1 MKLEDFGINPKTR
14 IHNRNLTFVENRF
27 LGILWIDHVGAENKI
42 SADALAVKFEYA
54 MWGNEIKPEDL
65 TTVIFLMLRDS
76 HVIVNRRKRDVR
88 YLQNHLLFDHKNIP
102 LLSKAGT
109 DGGYWIAE
117 SKEETE
123 EFFQTYRKRRL
134 TGLVKAS
141 RGKKAAMV
149 DMMQQLTFE
158 FEDMV
163 DLTNGFSVQGSGFRV
178 KGGVPM
184 AIEVVD
190 AFLSKMLQDPEKF
203 SDGLKKIGQKYGS
216 VLLPKAQVKA
226 MQTKAAEL
234 QELVASL
241 QT

>member
-1 MKLEDFGINPKTR
+1 MKLEDFGIDPATR
-14 IHNRNLTFVENRF
+14 FHDRNLTFVENRF

-42 SADALAVKFEYA
+42 SADALAVRFDYA
-54 MWGNEIKPEDL
+54 MRNREIKPEDL
-65 TTVIFLMLRDS
+65 SQLITGMQRLYPAI
-76 HVIVNRRKRDVR
+76 INRRKRDVR

-109 DGGYWIAE
+109 NGGYWIAE

-123 EFFQTYRKRRL
+123 EFFQTYRKRGL

-149 DMMQQLTFE
+149 DMMRQLTFE

-163 DLTNGFSVQGSGFRV
+163 DLTGGRLTARDKSGDDH
-178 KGGVPM
+178 PM

-190 AFLSKMLQDPEKF
+190 AFLSKMLHDPEKF

-226 MQTKAAEL
+226 MQAKADEL

-241 QT
+241 QI

>member
-27 LGILWIDHVGAENKI
+27 LGILWIDHVGAENKV
-42 SADALAVKFEYA
+42 SADALAVRFDHA
-54 MWGNEIKPEDL
+54 MRGKEIKPEDL
-65 TTVIFLMLRDS
+65 TRVIFNMQRM
-76 HVIVNRRKRDVR
+76 VPGIVNRRKRDVR

-102 LLSKAGT
+102 LLSKAGI

-117 SKEETE
+117 SKEETA
-123 EFFQTYRKRRL
+123 EFFHTYRKRGL

-163 DLTNGFSVQGSGFRV
+163 DLTGGRLTAKDKSGDDL
-178 KGGVPM
+178 PM

-190 AFLSKMLQDPEKF
+190 AFLSKMLQDPERF

-216 VLLPKAQVKA
+216 VLLPKAQVEV
-226 MQTKAAEL
+226 MQAKAAEL

>member
-76 HVIVNRRKRDVR
+76 PVIVNRRKRDVR

-123 EFFQTYRKRRL
+123 EFFQTYRKRGL

-163 DLTNGFSVQGSGFRV
+163 DLTGGRLTARDKSGDDL
-178 KGGVPM
+178 PM

-226 MQTKAAEL
+226 MQAKAAEL

>member
-14 IHNRNLTFVENRF
+14 IHDRNLTFMENRF

-54 MWGNEIKPEDL
+54 MKGREIKPENL
-65 TTVIFLMLRDS
+65 SIVILGMQKNYP
-76 HVIVNRRKRDVR
+76 VMINRRKRDVR
-88 YLQNHLLFDHKNIP
+88 YLQNHLLFDHKNVP

-109 DGGYWIAE
+109 GGGYWIAE

-123 EFFQTYRKRRL
+123 EFFHGFRKRGL

-163 DLTNGFSVQGSGFRV
+163 DLTGGRLTA
-178 KGGVPM
+178 KGKAGDDLPM

-190 AFLSKMLQDPEKF
+190 SFLSRMLQDPERF